1 MFNLLRIWVIIS
13 VSLCAV
19 FFTKTT
25 NVYEIFYAVPHKKK
39 FKCIS
44 YFHNGLLCD
53 SPIYYML
60 LKPNAITADNVENCY
75 IT

>member
-19 FFTKTT
+19 FVTETT
-25 NVYEIFYAVPHKKK
+25 NVYEIFYAVPHEKN

-44 YFHNGLLCD
+44 FFHNGLLCD
-53 SPIYYML
+53 SLIHYVL
-60 LKPNAITADNVENCY
+60 LKPNAVTVDNVENCY